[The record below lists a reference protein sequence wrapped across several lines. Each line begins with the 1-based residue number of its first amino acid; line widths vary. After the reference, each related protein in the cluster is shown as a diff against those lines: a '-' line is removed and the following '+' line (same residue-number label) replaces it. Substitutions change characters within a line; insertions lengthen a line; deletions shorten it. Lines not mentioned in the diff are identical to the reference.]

1 MEESSS
7 DPISK
12 DSEREF
18 KEYAAQLQRERRE
31 DAQHYLKSYRT
42 QILICWGAVAWA
54 VIIAVGLN
62 IGAGML
68 LALPPVIY
76 LTSIYKLAY
85 SPGHRVSRG
94 MAFRVV
100 FLGIPLALF
109 YVAIA
114 GDLI

>member
-1 MEESSS
+1 MQQRNSGSRSSGDKGS
-7 DPISK
+7 TED
-12 DSEREF
+12 
-18 KEYAAQLQRERRE
+18 YAAQLKRERKE
-31 DAQHYLKSYRT
+31 DARHYLKPHRT
-42 QILICWGAVAWA
+42 QILACWGALAWA

-76 LTSIYKLAY
+76 LTSIYNLAY
-85 SPGHRVSRG
+85 SPGHSFSRG

-109 YVAIA
+109 YVVIA
-114 GDLI
+114 GGLI

>member
-1 MEESSS
+1 VQSSNS
-7 DPISK
+7 GSRSSGDTGSIE
-12 DSEREF
+12 D
-18 KEYAAQLQRERRE
+18 YAAQLKRERKE
-31 DAQHYLKSYRT
+31 DARHYLKPHRT